1 VSGASG
7 RWSGETPPCAAER
20 AKLPALVEE
29 PSMNDVD
36 AVLEQA
42 ALWLAEGRRVAW
54 ATVSET
60 WRSSPRPPGSQ
71 MVIDDQGRFAGSV
84 SGGCVEGAVIQ
95 HAAEVL
101 ASGQPQTRSFG
112 VSSEQ
117 AWSVGLACGGKIE
130 VNISESPRALVE
142 SIVAARARRE
152 PVAWLS
158 DPKTGEHWLLE
169 ESAGPWATGAELEQ
183 AVRFA
188 RKRDESALIERA
200 GRRLFL
206 HVLPEPLRLL
216 IVGAVHLAQELAD
229 LAQRCGFELTVIDPR
244 SAFAT
249 KDRFP
254 RATLRHDWPDEAL
267 EELKPDAQTAV
278 VVLSHDAKLDEP
290 ALAAALKSQAFYVGA
305 LGSKKTQE
313 ARRRR
318 LLEQGFSETD
328 LARIHGPIGIDI
340 GALSTAEIAVSI
352 MAEIVRARR
361 GTRR

>member
-1 VSGASG
+1 MS
-7 RWSGETPPCAAER
+7 
-20 AKLPALVEE
+20 
-29 PSMNDVD
+29 D
-36 AVLEQA
+36 ADTVLEQA
-42 ALWLAEGRRVAW
+42 ETWLSEGRRVAW

-60 WRSSPRPPGSQ
+60 WRSSPRPVGSQ

-101 ASGQPQTRSFG
+101 ASGQPQTHSFG
-112 VSSEQ
+112 VSSER

-130 VNISESPRALVE
+130 VNIAEAPRALVA
-142 SIVAARARRE
+142 SLVAARARRE

-169 ESAGPWATGAELEQ
+169 ESAGAWATSAELERS
-183 AVRFA
+183 VRFA
-188 RKRDESALIERA
+188 RKKDESAIVEKD

-216 IVGAVHLAQELAD
+216 VVGAVHLAQELGD
-229 LAQRCGFELTVIDPR
+229 LAERCGFELTVIDPR

-249 KDRFP
+249 QDRFP
-254 RATLRHDWPDEAL
+254 RAALRHDWPDEAL

-278 VVLSHDAKLDEP
+278 VVLSHDAKIDEP

-305 LGSKKTQE
+305 LGSARTQE
-313 ARRRR
+313 SRRRR
-318 LLEQGFSETD
+318 LLDQGLSADE

-340 GALSTAEIAVSI
+340 GALSTAEIALSI
-352 MAEIVRARR
+352 MAEIVRVRR
-361 GTRR
+361 GVRRAAVSG